1 MLMLVLVLV
10 LVLALVLVLL
20 LLLLLLL
27 LLVVLVL
34 LRHGPHVVRRSRG
47 AADAW
52 RCDFTTA
59 VYVEWNNA
67 IFLLAFW
74 SERKAV
80 PWRKSRQGV
89 SLTHKEYKRKSMK
102 RVYAPC
108 RDLSSFFFLFG

>member
-1 MLMLVLVLV
+1 MLV
-10 LVLALVLVLL
+10 LVLVLL
-20 LLLLLLL
+20 LLLLLLV
-27 LLVVLVL
+27 LVLVLVLVL
-34 LRHGPHVVRRSRG
+34 LRHGLHVVRRSRG

-59 VYVEWNNA
+59 VDVEWNNA

-89 SLTHKEYKRKSMK
+89 SLNQKECKGKSMK

-108 RDLSSFFFLFG
+108 RDLSSVFFLFG